1 MEERKRVAIVGLSNC
16 QLKQNTKNKNS
27 PACKMLTSE
36 SLSSNFWT
44 DFLNLLLEKDEIDF
58 LLFFSTVVIENVF

>member
-16 QLKQNTKNKNS
+16 QLKQKNKKNS
-27 PACKMLTSE
+27 PASTMLTSE